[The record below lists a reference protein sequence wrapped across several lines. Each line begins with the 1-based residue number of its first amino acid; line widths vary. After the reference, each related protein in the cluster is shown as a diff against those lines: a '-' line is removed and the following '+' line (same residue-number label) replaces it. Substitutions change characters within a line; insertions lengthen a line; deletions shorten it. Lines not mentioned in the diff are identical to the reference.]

1 MQKATKPVNL
11 PERKFHPE
19 TIFTRME
26 QQTFGCEGGKYIS
39 EVNDM
44 NLSFQKQL
52 SPNPLASRYIT
63 VEFGV
68 SPYGP
73 FSPFKYPHGCRP
85 VSAIVW
91 LCANPAI
98 TFLKPVEIKLPHF
111 AYCRD
116 KNDRKALTFL
126 KADHSQTSDEMFHF
140 SETDGELSFTLDPD
154 DEMSYGSLLT
164 NHFCMYCVCKYTR
177 CDTNSANYSL
187 VIARPKHISQEH
199 PFQIHCCLAY
209 MLHMLQGEHSI

>member
-1 MQKATKPVNL
+1 MQKAPKPVNL
-11 PERKFHPE
+11 PEGKFRPE

-39 EVNDM
+39 EVDEYE
-44 NLSFQKQL
+44 LIVPEGAIPKST
-52 SPNPLASRYIT
+52 RIT

-73 FSPFKYPHGCRP
+73 FSPFKYPHGCQP

-98 TFLKPVEIKLPHF
+98 TFLKPVEIKLSHF
-111 AYCRD
+111 ANCRD
-116 KNDRKALTFL
+116 KKDHKALTFL
-126 KADHSQTSDEMFHF
+126 KADHNQKSDEMFHF

-154 DEMSYGSLLT
+154 DGMSYGRLHT
-164 NHFCMYCVCKYTR
+164 NHFCMYCVGEYTR

-209 MLHMLQGEHSI
+209 MLPTCFRVSIV